1 MNIKAFCSYI
11 YIKGVDQMPGGFTEE
26 EKEQII
32 NDLIEEG
39 TKLFS
44 IYGLKKTTIRDLTKA
59 VGISQGSFYKFFN
72 SKEELYFEILDKEGQ
87 RLRKELMKYSELV
100 KENPRKGIKKI
111 LLEAYTSLEKNDLFK
126 DLFSEN
132 TYEIL
137 VRKLPEEKIEEHIKM
152 DFSEIIPLIKEG
164 QKKQIIKNENPE
176 AITGILHSLFFIT
189 LHKDDIGDKA
199 FNNSFDLL
207 IDLIVDGLVIDGEK

>member
-1 MNIKAFCSYI
+1 
-11 YIKGVDQMPGGFTEE
+11 MPGGFTEE

-32 NDLIEEG
+32 MDLIEEG

-59 VGISQGSFYKFFN
+59 VGISQGSFYNFFN
-72 SKEELYFEILDKEGQ
+72 SKEELYFKILDIEGQ
-87 RLRKELMKYSELV
+87 KLRQDLMKYAELV
-100 KENPRKGIKKI
+100 QKDPRKGLKKI

-132 TYEIL
+132 TYELL
-137 VRKLPEEKIEEHIKM
+137 VRKLPEEKIDKHIKM
-152 DFSEIIPLIKEG
+152 DFSEIKPLIKEG
-164 QKKQIIKNENPE
+164 QEKDIIKNKNPE

-189 LHKDDIGDKA
+189 LHKDDIGEKA
-199 FNNSFDLL
+199 FNNSFKLL
-207 IDLIVDGLVIDGEK
+207 IDLIVDGLVKDGENK

>member
-1 MNIKAFCSYI
+1 
-11 YIKGVDQMPGGFTEE
+11 MPSGFTEE

-32 NDLIEEG
+32 TDLIEEG

-59 VGISQGSFYKFFN
+59 VGISQGSFYNFFN
-72 SKEELYFEILDKEGQ
+72 SKEELYFEILDREGQ
-87 RLRKELMKYSELV
+87 KLRNDLMKYSELV
-100 KENPRKGIKKI
+100 QKDPRKGVKKI
-111 LLEAYTSLEKNDLFK
+111 LLEAYTSLENNDLFK

-137 VRKLPEEKIEEHIKM
+137 VRKLPEEKIDKHIKM
-152 DFSEIIPLIKEG
+152 DFSEILPLIKKG
-164 QKKQIIKNENPE
+164 QEKNIIKNKNPK

-189 LHKDDIGDKA
+189 LHKDDIGEEA
-199 FNNSFDLL
+199 FNDSFNLL
-207 IDLIVDGLVIDGEK
+207 IDLIVDGLIKKGEEQ